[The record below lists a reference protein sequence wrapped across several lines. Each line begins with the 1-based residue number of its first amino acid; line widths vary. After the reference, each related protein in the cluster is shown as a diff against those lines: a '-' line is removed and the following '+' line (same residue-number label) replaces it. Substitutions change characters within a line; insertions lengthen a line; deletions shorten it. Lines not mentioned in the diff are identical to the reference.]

1 VPPPPRLLLT
11 TPRGRIMDH
20 PRLTL
25 AGRSG
30 SRIRPPR
37 EDELIPLPE
46 GSELFGLPGRRPVG
60 FDARGRPRVVTGRR
74 GSPVRAVAAFVA
86 PAHTVGLLAAYR
98 RLAGAPVLPLF
109 AYAAVGFRDGRF
121 YVAAARVDPDQ
132 RQDPAGF
139 DPALIAARARDKAA
153 LYPNNRLWAH
163 LIENCALTYGC
174 PAARNLALGRYE
186 APLPT
191 ARTCNAACLGCLSLQ
206 PEDSPVC
213 VTQPRL
219 TFTPFPEE
227 VAEVAASH
235 LETAPRAVVSFGQG
249 CEGEPLLGAELLE
262 ESIRLIRGRTPRG
275 TVNLNTNGSRPEVV
289 ARLARAGLDSIRV
302 SVNSLDPGTYAAYYR
317 PRGYSLEK
325 VLDSVRVMK
334 RAGKFASLNLLY
346 LPGVTDTPAE
356 VERVGRFA
364 AETGLDLIQLR
375 NLNIDP
381 DYYFQAVG
389 PPPREE
395 PLGLAAMMAR
405 LKDLAPDLRFGYFNP
420 SLDPEA

>member
-1 VPPPPRLLLT
+1 MVT
-11 TPRGRIMDH
+11 AHRG
-20 PRLTL
+20 
-25 AGRSG
+25 G
-30 SRIRPPR
+30 
-37 EDELIPLPE
+37 
-46 GSELFGLPGRRPVG
+46 
-60 FDARGRPRVVTGRR
+60 
-74 GSPVRAVAAFVA
+74 PVRAVAAFVA

-139 DPALIAARARDKAA
+139 DPELIIARARDKAGRH
-153 LYPNNRLWAH
+153 PDNRLWEH
-163 LIENCALTYGC
+163 LISNCALTYGC
-174 PAARNLALGRYE
+174 PAAKNLVLGRDE

-219 TFTPFPEE
+219 TFTPTPEE

-235 LETAPRAVVSFGQG
+235 LSVASRAVVSFGQG

-262 ESIRLIRGRTPRG
+262 ESIRLIRRQTSRG
-275 TVNLNTNGSRPEVV
+275 TINLNTNGSRPEVV
-289 ARLARAGLDSIRV
+289 ARLARVGLDSIRV

-317 PRGYSLEK
+317 PRGYSLEE
-325 VLDSVRVMK
+325 VLESVRVMK
-334 RAGKFASLNLLY
+334 RGGKFAALNLLH
-346 LPGVTDTPAE
+346 LPGVTDTPGE
-356 VERVGRFA
+356 VERLGRFA
-364 AETGLDLIQLR
+364 AETDLDLIQLR
-375 NLNIDP
+375 NLNLDP

-389 PPPREE
+389 PPPQEE
-395 PLGLAAMMAR
+395 PLGLATMMAR
-405 LKDLAPDLRFGYFNP
+405 LEKLAPNLGFGYFNP
-420 SLDPEA
+420 CLDPEA